1 MSGLDVYYRNL
12 MADVRREADASGVL
26 MVEAFFDQMS
36 ARLAEAGEIETAD
49 RAFYESG
56 EGTRRIRIDGYAGDP
71 RDGEGVLG
79 LIVCDFTEGDEPL
92 TFGKADIPPILNPLV
107 RFLKKAR
114 TEDFRDAL
122 NEVNP
127 AFQVS
132 DLIITTWSQI
142 TRVKLIL
149 ISNRRYISRDDS
161 VKLQDLDD
169 VPVTWS
175 VWDLA

>member
-1 MSGLDVYYRNL
+1 TWCFGCHLLARAVCMRWLPCGLGHSKVRSRLGAQLMNELDAYYRNL

-56 EGTRRIRIDGYAGDP
+56 DGTRRIRIDGYAGDP

-92 TFGKADIPPILNPLV
+92 PFGKADIPPILNPLV
-107 RFLKKAR
+107 RFLK
-114 TEDFRDAL
+114 
-122 NEVNP
+122 
-127 AFQVS
+127 
-132 DLIITTWSQI
+132 
-142 TRVKLIL
+142 
-149 ISNRRYISRDDS
+149 
-161 VKLQDLDD
+161 
-169 VPVTWS
+169 
-175 VWDLA
+175 